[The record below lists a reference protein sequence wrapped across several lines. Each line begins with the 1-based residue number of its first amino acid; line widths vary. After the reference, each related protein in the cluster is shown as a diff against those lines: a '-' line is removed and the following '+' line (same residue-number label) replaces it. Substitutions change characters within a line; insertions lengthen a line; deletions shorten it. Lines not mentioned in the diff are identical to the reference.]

1 MRCWLSEESKLAN
14 RAVVR
19 EAAYGPKCNR
29 DPLFYYTPHTAC
41 EGGQQQSV
49 FVDCF
54 PAFQALFC
62 EDVPEGQRR
71 FTGECAVNEFLV
83 EHWKTVARSR
93 GLKLWQATRSDTYVD
108 EERAGA
114 EGPRGLGADCQGAFS
129 GQWTCKS
136 YHIVIWDDEPRFT
149 AAEGDDLA
157 GIFIGRHV
165 YWFTGKGYTLA
176 IVAAGTFGRL
186 FRPFFWE
193 LFGWEPSHRRLPE
206 QWYTGF
212 SFIRGAT
219 PDTTLLHRWQICLA
233 QLVYTYDKSTPE
245 LKNEP
250 YNVDWIVGQSRPH
263 GSKALLQL
271 ALRVRRG
278 DLSHLQHNEF
288 GVPRDSFRY
297 TSVIGFVEA
306 SVTGSLRRPHEL
318 NRQASG
324 FGSVWIYPPTPIIG
338 GREQPSDEEPIESK
352 AADSEYEVAP
362 EEAGSEQAGGFEC
375 LKSDSGED
383 DEQGGGISEP
393 ERPISIPS
401 DCVAQIAI
409 LDSGAS
415 QTYVAHPLR
424 RVTSDAHGRP
434 SRAEF
439 WAYRRRAQYPAR
451 VTCLVCEVQVSGRE
465 NWLAHLNGKKHAKKL
480 QRRATAGTIYWDS
493 VCEVCG
499 LELEPCRQC
508 IEVHYRIVHDIARF
522 LVDDFHCYH
531 R

>member
-1 MRCWLSEESKLAN
+1 
-14 RAVVR
+14 
-19 EAAYGPKCNR
+19 
-29 DPLFYYTPHTAC
+29 
-41 EGGQQQSV
+41 
-49 FVDCF
+49 
-54 PAFQALFC
+54 
-62 EDVPEGQRR
+62 
-71 FTGECAVNEFLV
+71 
-83 EHWKTVARSR
+83 
-93 GLKLWQATRSDTYVD
+93 
-108 EERAGA
+108 
-114 EGPRGLGADCQGAFS
+114 
-129 GQWTCKS
+129 
-136 YHIVIWDDEPRFT
+136 
-149 AAEGDDLA
+149 
-157 GIFIGRHV
+157 
-165 YWFTGKGYTLA
+165 
-176 IVAAGTFGRL
+176 
-186 FRPFFWE
+186 
-193 LFGWEPSHRRLPE
+193 
-206 QWYTGF
+206 
-212 SFIRGAT
+212 
-219 PDTTLLHRWQICLA
+219 
-233 QLVYTYDKSTPE
+233 LVYTYDKSTPE
-245 LKNEP
+245 LWNEP

-271 ALRVRRG
+271 ALRVRGG

-297 TSVIGFVEA
+297 TGVVGFVEA

-324 FGSVWIYPPTPIIG
+324 FGSVWIYPPSPIIG

-352 AADSEYEVAP
+352 AAGSEYEVAP

-383 DEQGGGISEP
+383 DEQGGGISKP

-415 QTYVAHPLR
+415 QTYVAIARGEERDAHGLR

-439 WAYRRRAQYPAR
+439 WAYRRRAQYPAK

-480 QRRATAGTIYWDS
+480 KRRAIAGTIYWDS

-499 LELEPCRQC
+499 SELEPCRQC
-508 IEVHYRIVHDIARF
+508 IDIHYRIVHDLDVSSRNPF
-522 LVDDFHCYH
+522 NPLNYYW
-531 R
+531 